1 MKRLFH
7 CTVVAVTLLASTI
20 MVRAEDASKAKG
32 FELTIATYTFRSVTV
47 FESIDK
53 TRECGVPF
61 IEFHFWQP
69 LSPEHRN
76 VILNQDLP
84 EQHVQALKEKLKAAG
99 VTAINAY
106 VGDSVYK
113 KGAEGESSLRKL
125 FGFAQKLGL
134 RALTGE
140 PPLDQLDLVE
150 KMVKEHNIQWCFH
163 NHPKEPSNPAY
174 KNWDPAFVRS
184 LLEKRDSRMGVSL
197 DTGHLGRS
205 GLDAVAATRLLKGRI
220 LSVHLKDAKEAQS
233 HAEDVPLGQGVSK
246 VRGVLAELKQQGY
259 TGEVAIEYE
268 RESAQLMQEVKQCL
282 DLIRSEQAKL
292 FQ

>member
-1 MKRLFH
+1 MATH
-7 CTVVAVTLLASTI
+7 VMSLA
-20 MVRAEDASKAKG
+20 ADGSKAKG

-47 FESIDK
+47 FEAIDK

-69 LSPEHRN
+69 LSPEHKN

-84 EQHVQALKEKLKAAG
+84 EEHLHALKAKLAAAG
-99 VTAINAY
+99 VKAINAY

-113 KGAEGESSLRKL
+113 KGTEAEASMRKL

-140 PPLDQLDLVE
+140 PPADLLDLVE
-150 KMVKEHNIQWCFH
+150 KMVKEYNIQWCFH
-163 NHPKEPSNPAY
+163 NHPKEPNNPAY

-184 LLEKRDSRMGVSL
+184 LLEKRDPRMGVSL

-205 GLDAVAATRLLKGRI
+205 GLDAVEATRLLKGRI

-233 HAEDVPLGQGVSK
+233 HAEDVPLGLGVSK
-246 VRGVLAELKQQGY
+246 VRGVLAELKKQGY
-259 TGEVAIEYE
+259 TGEVGIEYE

-282 DLIRSEQAKL
+282 DLIRAEQKKL